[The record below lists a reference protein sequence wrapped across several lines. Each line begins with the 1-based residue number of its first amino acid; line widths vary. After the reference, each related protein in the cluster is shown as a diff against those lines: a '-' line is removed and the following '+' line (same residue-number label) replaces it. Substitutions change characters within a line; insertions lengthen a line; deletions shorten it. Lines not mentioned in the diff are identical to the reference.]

1 MSVAQTSILEPG
13 TELRA
18 PGRRMT
24 RERMR
29 WYCDAHDTV
38 IRNDGIFHIAPPNI
52 HNSDEFAR
60 GQGLP
65 AIIADGMIS
74 TNWIYS
80 FLIDQF
86 GEPFLER
93 GALRTKYTRPVYEDE
108 VITIRARVKAVTAG
122 GDGTRACML
131 DVWCENDTG
140 QPVTV
145 GEATVYLPA
154 G

>member
-1 MSVAQTSILEPG
+1 MSATATLSTG
-13 TELRA
+13 SELRA
-18 PGRRMT
+18 AARRMT

-38 IRNDGIFHIAPPNI
+38 IRNDGVFHIAPPNI

-74 TNWIYS
+74 TNWIYG
-80 FLIDQF
+80 FLFDQF
-86 GEPFLER
+86 GEGFLER
-93 GALRTKYTRPVYEDE
+93 GALRTKYIRPVYVDE
-108 VITIRARVKAVTAG
+108 LITVGARVKSIAMEAN
-122 GDGTRACML
+122 GTRVCAL
-131 DVWCENDTG
+131 EVWCENESG

-145 GEATVYLPA
+145 GEATVYLPGA
-154 G
+154 